1 MLRDKNR
8 EKKMTTK
15 EQKKTAIEKRLALNK
30 KKLDKELGKLDRIFE
45 SAERKGI
52 VLDKSKYL
60 SSLTL
65 TPSSRMVVNEN
76 ASTDIPEEERVDKSV
91 PKITEIAGKRVDV
104 VPEFPV
110 YYEEFLV
117 PEDMPEYIERGNEI
131 EILNRIIDRP
141 NPQNLMLYGPS
152 GTGKTML
159 AQWVAK
165 QRDMSCIQADM
176 SEDMR
181 RSNVIGGLKTT
192 EENGVMVTKWK
203 QGFAGEAIECANQNP
218 NGCILVLEE
227 GNQPRGEIQKL
238 TNGLCD
244 FRRAVYVSELGKYL
258 RLKKGAKLM
267 VIMTLNPAGDGYSGN
282 EVELSVDDRFKLQ
295 WEWTYPTI
303 AEMRKI
309 MAKDM
314 EDIPKKF
321 VNNMFK
327 LVLEV
332 QNAVASEELSKMISP
347 RQLAG
352 VFEAYRTFNGMENFE
367 QMVLDLTVTSRF
379 SDDEQDLVKSRM
391 ESIFG
396 AEAVSEKAEASEGLV
411 TDE

>member
-1 MLRDKNR
+1 MD
-8 EKKMTTK
+8 
-15 EQKKTAIEKRLALNK
+15 
-30 KKLDKELGKLDRIFE
+30 
-45 SAERKGI
+45 
-52 VLDKSKYL
+52 
-60 SSLTL
+60 
-65 TPSSRMVVNEN
+65 
-76 ASTDIPEEERVDKSV
+76 
-91 PKITEIAGKRVDV
+91 
-104 VPEFPV
+104 
-110 YYEEFLV
+110 
-117 PEDMPEYIERGNEI
+117 
-131 EILNRIIDRP
+131 
-141 NPQNLMLYGPS
+141 
-152 GTGKTML
+152 
-159 AQWVAK
+159 VAK
-165 QRDMSCIQADM
+165 RNDMCLIQADM

-203 QGFAGEAIECANQNP
+203 HGFAGEAIECANQNP

-244 FRRAVYVSELGKYL
+244 FRRSVYVSELGKYL

-282 EVELSVDDRFKLQ
+282 EVELSVDDRFRLQ

-314 EDIPKKF
+314 KDVPKKF

-367 QMVLDLTVTSRF
+367 QLVLDMTVTSRF
-379 SDDEQDLVKSRM
+379 SDDEQDLIKSRM

-396 AEAVSEKAEASEGLV
+396 AEAVSEKADASEGM

>member
-1 MLRDKNR
+1 
-8 EKKMTTK
+8 
-15 EQKKTAIEKRLALNK
+15 
-30 KKLDKELGKLDRIFE
+30 
-45 SAERKGI
+45 
-52 VLDKSKYL
+52 
-60 SSLTL
+60 
-65 TPSSRMVVNEN
+65 MVVNEN

-165 QRDMSCIQADM
+165 QLGMSCIQADM

-238 TNGLCD
+238 VNGLLD
-244 FRRAVYVSELGKYL
+244 YRRAVYVSELGKYL

-282 EVELSVDDRFKLQ
+282 EVEKSVKDRFKLQ

-303 AEMRKI
+303 TEMRKI
-309 MAKDM
+309 MANDM
-314 EDIPKKF
+314 KEIPKKF
-321 VNNMFK
+321 VTNMFK
-327 LVLEV
+327 LVLEI
-332 QNAVASEELSKMISP
+332 QNANKSEELSDMISP
-347 RQLAG
+347 RQLSG
-352 VFEAYRTFNGMENFE
+352 TFEAYRTFKGMENFE
-367 QMVLDLTVTSRF
+367 QFVLDTTVVSRF
-379 SDDEQDLVKSRM
+379 ADDEQDLVKSRM
-391 ESIFG
+391 ESIFS
-396 AEAVSEKAEASEGLV
+396 AEAIRKKADASEGM

>member
-1 MLRDKNR
+1 LR
-8 EKKMTTK
+8 EEMTTK
-15 EQKKTAIEKRLALNK
+15 EQKKIAIEKRLALNK
-30 KKLDKELGKLDRIFE
+30 KKLDKELGKLDRIFQ

-60 SSLTL
+60 QSLTL
-65 TPSSRMVVNEN
+65 TPSSRMIVNEN

-104 VPEFPV
+104 IPEFPV

-117 PEDMPEYIERGNEI
+117 PEDMPEYIERGREI
-131 EILNRIIDRP
+131 EILNRIISME
-141 NPQNLMLYGPS
+141 NPENLMLYGPS

-159 AQWVAK
+159 AMDIAK
-165 QRDMSCIQADM
+165 RNDMCLIQADM

-203 QGFAGEAIECANQNP
+203 HGFAGEAIECANQNP

-244 FRRAVYVSELGKYL
+244 FRRSVYVSELGKYL

-282 EVELSVDDRFKLQ
+282 EVELSVDDRFRLQ

-314 EDIPKKF
+314 KDIPKKF

-367 QMVLDLTVTSRF
+367 QLVLDMTVSSRF
-379 SDDEQDLVKSRM
+379 PDDEKDLVKSRM

-396 AEAVSEKAEASEGLV
+396 AEAVSEKADASEGM

>member
-1 MLRDKNR
+1 
-8 EKKMTTK
+8 MTTK
-15 EQKKTAIEKRLALNK
+15 EQKKIAIEKRLALNK
-30 KKLDKELGKLDRIFE
+30 KKLDKELGKLDRIFQ

-60 SSLTL
+60 QSLTL
-65 TPSSRMVVNEN
+65 TPSSRMIVNEN

-104 VPEFPV
+104 IPEFPV

-117 PEDMPEYIERGNEI
+117 PEDMPEYIERGREI
-131 EILNRIIDRP
+131 EILNRIISME
-141 NPQNLMLYGPS
+141 NPENLMLYGPS

-159 AQWVAK
+159 AMDIAK
-165 QRDMSCIQADM
+165 RNDMCLIQADM

-203 QGFAGEAIECANQNP
+203 RGFAGEAIECANQNP

-244 FRRAVYVSELGKYL
+244 FRRSVYVSELGKYL

-282 EVELSVDDRFKLQ
+282 EVELSVDDRFRLQ

-314 EDIPKKF
+314 KDIPKKF

-367 QMVLDLTVTSRF
+367 QLVLDMTVSSRF
-379 SDDEQDLVKSRM
+379 PDDEKDLVKSRM

-396 AEAVSEKAEASEGLV
+396 AEAVSEKADASEGM

>member
-1 MLRDKNR
+1 
-8 EKKMTTK
+8 MTTK
-15 EQKKTAIEKRLALNK
+15 EQKKIAIEKRLALNK

-60 SSLTL
+60 QSLTL

-76 ASTDIPEEERVDKSV
+76 ASTDIPEEERVDKSI
-91 PKITEIAGKRVDV
+91 PKITEIAGKRVDKGPAF
-104 VPEFPV
+104 PE

-117 PEDMPEYIERGNEI
+117 PEDMPEYIERGREI
-131 EILNRIIDRP
+131 EILNRIISMP

-159 AQWVAK
+159 AMDVAK
-165 QRDMSCIQADM
+165 RNDMCLIQADM

-203 QGFAGEAIECANQNP
+203 HGFAGEAIECANQNP

-244 FRRAVYVSELGKYL
+244 FRRSVYVSELGKYL

-282 EVELSVDDRFKLQ
+282 EVELSVDDRFRLQ

-314 EDIPKKF
+314 KDVPKKF

-367 QMVLDLTVTSRF
+367 QLVLDMTVTSRF
-379 SDDEQDLVKSRM
+379 SDDEQDLIKSRM

-396 AEAVSEKAEASEGLV
+396 AEAVSEKADASEGM

>member
-1 MLRDKNR
+1 
-8 EKKMTTK
+8 MTTK
-15 EQKKTAIEKRLALNK
+15 EQKKIAIEKRLALNK

-60 SSLTL
+60 QSLTL

-117 PEDMPEYIERGNEI
+117 PEDMPEYIERGREF
-131 EILNRIIDRP
+131 EILNRIINMP

-159 AQWVAK
+159 AMSMAK
-165 QRDMSCIQADM
+165 QRDMCLIQADM

-203 QGFAGEAIECANQNP
+203 HGFAGEAIECANQNP

-314 EDIPKKF
+314 KDIPKKF

-332 QNAVASEELSKMISP
+332 QNAVASDELSKMISP

-367 QMVLDLTVTSRF
+367 QLVLDMTVTSRF
-379 SDDEQDLVKSRM
+379 SDDEQDLIKSRM

-396 AEAVSEKAEASEGLV
+396 AEAVSEKAEASEGM

>member
-1 MLRDKNR
+1 
-8 EKKMTTK
+8 MTTK
-15 EQKKTAIEKRLALNK
+15 EQKKIAIEKRLALNK

-60 SSLTL
+60 QSLTL

-76 ASTDIPEEERVDKSV
+76 ASTDIPEEERVDKSI
-91 PKITEIAGKRVDV
+91 PKITEIAGKRVDG

-117 PEDMPEYIERGNEI
+117 PEDMPEYIERGREI
-131 EILNRIIDRP
+131 EILNRIISMP

-159 AQWVAK
+159 AMDVAK
-165 QRDMSCIQADM
+165 RNDMCLIQADM

-203 QGFAGEAIECANQNP
+203 HGFAGEAIECANQNP

-244 FRRAVYVSELGKYL
+244 FRRSVYVSELGKYL

-282 EVELSVDDRFKLQ
+282 EVELSVDDRFRLQ

-314 EDIPKKF
+314 KDVPKKF

-367 QMVLDLTVTSRF
+367 QLVLDMTVTSRF
-379 SDDEQDLVKSRM
+379 SDDEQDLIKSRM

-396 AEAVSEKAEASEGLV
+396 AEAVSEKADASEGM

>member
-1 MLRDKNR
+1 
-8 EKKMTTK
+8 MTTK
-15 EQKKTAIEKRLALNK
+15 EQKKIAIEKRLALNK

-60 SSLTL
+60 QSLTL

-76 ASTDIPEEERVDKSV
+76 ASTDIPEEERVDKSI

-117 PEDMPEYIERGNEI
+117 PEDMPEYIERGREI
-131 EILNRIIDRP
+131 EILNRIISMP

-159 AQWVAK
+159 AMDVAK
-165 QRDMSCIQADM
+165 RNDMCLIQADM

-203 QGFAGEAIECANQNP
+203 HGFAGEAIECANQNP

-244 FRRAVYVSELGKYL
+244 FRRSVYVSELGKYL

-282 EVELSVDDRFKLQ
+282 EVELSVDDRFRLQ

-314 EDIPKKF
+314 KDVPKKF

-367 QMVLDLTVTSRF
+367 QLVLDMTVTSRF
-379 SDDEQDLVKSRM
+379 SDDEQDLIKSRM

-396 AEAVSEKAEASEGLV
+396 AEAVSEKADASEGM

>member
-1 MLRDKNR
+1 
-8 EKKMTTK
+8 MTTK
-15 EQKKTAIEKRLALNK
+15 EQKKIAIEKRLALNK

-60 SSLTL
+60 QSLTL

-76 ASTDIPEEERVDKSV
+76 ASTDIPEEERVDKSI

-117 PEDMPEYIERGNEI
+117 PEDMPEYIERGREI
-131 EILNRIIDRP
+131 EILNRIISMP

-159 AQWVAK
+159 AMDVAK
-165 QRDMSCIQADM
+165 RNDMCLIQADM

-203 QGFAGEAIECANQNP
+203 HGFAGEAIECANQNP

-244 FRRAVYVSELGKYL
+244 FRRSVYVSELGKYL
-258 RLKKGAKLM
+258 RLKKGAILM

-282 EVELSVDDRFKLQ
+282 EVELSVDDRFRLQ

-314 EDIPKKF
+314 KDVPKKF

-367 QMVLDLTVTSRF
+367 QLVLDMTVTSRF
-379 SDDEQDLVKSRM
+379 SDDEQDLIKSRM

-396 AEAVSEKAEASEGLV
+396 AEAVSEKADASEGM